1 MKEPTMEKMRAIVLS
16 KPGPVEN
23 LVLEERPVPQ
33 VQPGWV
39 RIRVRAFGV
48 NESEVT
54 TRKGLSSPDV
64 TLPRIPGIECVGEV
78 DEATAGSDLRPGQ
91 KVATMMGG
99 MGRSFDGSYAQYV
112 VAPVGQIIPFE
123 TDLPWDV
130 VGALPEMFQTAFGSL
145 TTGLDLKAGQ
155 TLLIRGGTSTV
166 GLSAAS
172 IAKEMGATVITTTR
186 SADRIEMLREL
197 GVDHAIVDNGS
208 IADAVRQIV
217 PGGVDAALEL
227 VGCGALPDTLSAVR
241 LHGTTCFTGALG
253 DQWTIPEF
261 DPFSI
266 PFGVRLTSYGGE
278 ATDLPAHV
286 FNRQLKA
293 IAENRLKVSV
303 AKVYHG
309 LESVRDAQ
317 SDLENGKT
325 PGKHVV
331 VVD

>member
-1 MKEPTMEKMRAIVLS
+1 MSTMRAIVLS
-16 KPGPVEN
+16 KPGPVAN
-23 LVLEERPVPQ
+23 LVLEERPVPAIK
-33 VQPGWV
+33 PGWV

-78 DEATAGSDLRPGQ
+78 DEAPAGSDLKPGQ

-99 MGRSFDGSYAQYV
+99 MGRSFDGSYAEYV
-112 VAPVGQIIPFE
+112 VVPVGQVIPFE
-123 TDLPWDV
+123 SDLPWNV

-166 GLSAAS
+166 GLSAAAL
-172 IAKEMGATVITTTR
+172 AKELGASVISTTR
-186 SADRIEMLREL
+186 NPDRIDMLRKL
-197 GVDHAIVDNGS
+197 GVDHAIVDDGTV
-208 IADAVRQIV
+208 ADTVRKIV

-227 VGCGALPDTLSAVR
+227 VGCSVLPDTLGSVR

-261 DPFSI
+261 DPFTI
-266 PFGVRLTSYGGE
+266 PFGVRLTSYGGN
-278 ATDLPAHV
+278 ATDLPADV
-286 FNRQLKA
+286 FDRQLKA
-293 IAENRLKVSV
+293 IAEGRLKVSV
-303 AKVYHG
+303 AKIYHG
-309 LESVRDAQ
+309 LEGVREAQ
-317 SDLENGKT
+317 SDLESGKT
-325 PGKHVV
+325 TGKHVV
-331 VVD
+331 VVE